1 MFESAEMEH
10 EVNEKTYDKD
20 IEKLRTE
27 LVDAQYDMLEDK
39 KFPVIVIVSG
49 PVNVPTPPGVKRV
62 DVETAEQ
69 MMTAVQAEIA
79 DTDIFIAAAAAMTAG
94 LPKE

>member
-39 KFPVIVIVSG
+39 KFPVVVIVSG
-49 PVNVPTPPGVKRV
+49 IDGAGKG
-62 DVETAEQ
+62 ETANLLQEWLDPRHVTVRAFGTPTDDT
-69 MMTAVQAEIA
+69 TAA
-79 DTDIFIAAAAAMTAG
+79 
-94 LPKE
+94 